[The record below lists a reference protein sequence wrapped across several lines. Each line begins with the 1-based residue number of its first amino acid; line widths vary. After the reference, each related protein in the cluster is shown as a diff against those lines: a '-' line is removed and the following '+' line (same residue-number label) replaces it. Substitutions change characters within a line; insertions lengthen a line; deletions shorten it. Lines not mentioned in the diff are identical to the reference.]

1 MEAAQGEAALGEIRL
16 ELKNQGYLK
25 YYKLRDKK
33 QKPAD
38 FLRYRSSDGFEILV
52 GRNNTQNDRLT
63 LKTARGRD
71 WWFHVKNAPGSHVV
85 VLSEGK
91 DVPDRTKTE
100 AAMLAVV
107 HSSQSAGA
115 KVAVDYTQ
123 VRNVWK
129 ANGAKP
135 GMVLYD
141 TYETTYITVE
151 EQALPAAVK

>member
-1 MEAAQGEAALGEIRL
+1 
-16 ELKNQGYLK
+16 
-25 YYKLRDKK
+25 
-33 QKPAD
+33 
-38 FLRYRSSDGFEILV
+38 
-52 GRNNTQNDRLT
+52 
-63 LKTARGRD
+63 
-71 WWFHVKNAPGSHVV
+71 
-85 VLSEGK
+85 
-91 DVPDRTKTE
+91 
-100 AAMLAVV
+100 MLAVV

-151 EQALPAAVK
+151 EQALPVAVK